1 MSLKLIPIIKEP
13 KILTVRVPMGIF
25 DVNNF
30 DAYKDIRYLVDAP
43 INPPNP
49 TKTIFIIFTS
59 K

>member
-1 MSLKLIPIIKEP
+1 
-13 KILTVRVPMGIF
+13 MGIF

-49 TKTIFIIFTS
+49 TKTIFIITYQLGGRS
-59 K
+59 YEK